1 METNDC
7 TKTASELLAGSEP
20 RPREFISGIAPLN
33 GYCFFRRDKTPPR
46 SEGGIELVHD
56 GHEASVNATCVA
68 AASDAP
74 VKAGDRCVIAFR
86 NVREIWHHN
95 EKVCV
100 MKHDDILA
108 VLES

>member
-1 METNDC
+1 MDNS
-7 TKTASELLAGSEP
+7 TKTASEIGDDISINT
-20 RPREFISGIAPLN
+20 PREFISGIAPLN
-33 GYCFFRRDKTPPR
+33 GYCFFRRDKATKE
-46 SEGGIELVHD
+46 SEGGIALLD
-56 GHEASVNATCVA
+56 DRHEQSVNATCVA

-86 NVREIWHHN
+86 NVREIWHRG

-108 VLES
+108 VLEQ